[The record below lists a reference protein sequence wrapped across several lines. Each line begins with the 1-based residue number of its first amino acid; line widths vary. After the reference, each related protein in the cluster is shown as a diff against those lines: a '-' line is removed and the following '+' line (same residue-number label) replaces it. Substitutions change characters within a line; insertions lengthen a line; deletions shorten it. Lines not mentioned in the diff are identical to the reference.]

1 MEKLLDENTPKTSVN
16 TPKTLKAS
24 VNTPKT
30 LKASDNTPKKL
41 KMSENAPKTRENHG
55 TSDNEE
61 NQKVSV
67 NHSVNH
73 LVNHPV
79 NPGNPENL
87 GLGGRIK
94 YFENRD
100 YMYSFYVKY
109 KNEILIHPIK
119 LKYKFF
125 KRDEKYNSGLFK
137 DKNLVFK
144 GCITNIFS
152 TDYRFIKHHNEKKRP
167 PTPKFWYFRLKD
179 KIVYIK
185 AKHYYSAAMVFIMG
199 FIYNNLD
206 EDYSSTIEYKHPN
219 PKNYSKK
226 QYFCYYN
233 KILSKLYIERELSF
247 QPIMYGTAVIKP
259 KNYVSNIF

>member
-1 MEKLLDENTPKTSVN
+1 MEKLLDENTPKKRV
-16 TPKTLKAS
+16 
-24 VNTPKT
+24 
-30 LKASDNTPKKL
+30 NTPKKL

-55 TSDNEE
+55 YASNDNECKTSDNEE
-61 NQKVSV
+61 NQKVS
-67 NHSVNH
+67 
-73 LVNHPV
+73 V

-109 KNEILIHPIK
+109 KNEILIHPII

>member
-1 MEKLLDENTPKTSVN
+1 MEKLLDENTPKT
-16 TPKTLKAS
+16 PKTLKAS
-24 VNTPKT
+24 V
-30 LKASDNTPKKL
+30 NTPKKL

-55 TSDNEE
+55 YTSNDNECKTSDNEE
-61 NQKVSV
+61 NQKVS
-67 NHSVNH
+67 
-73 LVNHPV
+73 V

-109 KNEILIHPIK
+109 KNEILIHPII